1 MMSGRK
7 RERET
12 EREREREKKKRKR
25 EGRGRERHRE
35 WQREICVALLY
46 LKTNVH
52 CAGLPGFPSVFLLTT
67 EPQLIVPVAPWP
79 VSQSR
84 QVQEREGH
92 SSQVSPLSCSRAQ
105 TTLVAW
111 SKAHCHRLNLYIH
124 IYIYIVCPTA
134 YPISYLYPIYLFA
147 IYNVY
152 SRRSKPQTTYE
163 NISNMTRFCRESDMN
178 NCLVWYTWYIHIN
191 IYTIMHIIIVKKS
204 IGNPTR

>member
-7 RERET
+7 RD
-12 EREREREKKKRKR
+12 RERERKKKRKR

-35 WQREICVALLY
+35 RQREICVALLY

-52 CAGLPGFPSVFLLTT
+52 CAGLRGFPSVFLLTT

-124 IYIYIVCPTA
+124 IYISYVLQ
-134 YPISYLYPIYLFA
+134 PILYHISILFIYLLYTMYIHEDQSLRQHMKTSRIWRDFVA
-147 IYNVY
+147 SQIWTTVKSCVIYMIY
-152 SRRSKPQTTYE
+152 TY
-163 NISNMTRFCRESDMN
+163 IHYYAYN
-178 NCLVWYTWYIHIN
+178 NCKEVYRQSH
-191 IYTIMHIIIVKKS
+191 
-204 IGNPTR
+204 